1 MTVEKII
8 TLLNQQ
14 APESSA
20 LDWDNVG
27 LLVGDK
33 DWDVDKVYI
42 ALDAT
47 EEVIDDAIEAGAQL
61 IVTHHPMIFKSV
73 NKVTADHFVGRRILK
88 LIEHHIAVY
97 AMHTNFDIHG
107 MTDLAQNVLGIK
119 QSVVLDVCET
129 DEESQEEYGIGC
141 VGMLDDMMTLEQ
153 FATYVREAF
162 HLTHVKVFGDAD
174 TEIRMVAI
182 SPGSGRGAVGNA
194 IRKAADVLVTGDIDH
209 HTGIDAVA
217 KGLCIV
223 DAGHYGVEHIFI
235 SYIANYL
242 QGKTGTLEIVCAQ
255 KKEPFWLV

>member
-1 MTVEKII
+1 MTVEQII
-8 TLLNQQ
+8 VLLNNL

-33 DWDVDKVYI
+33 DWEVNKVYI

-47 EEVIDDAIEAGAQL
+47 EEIIDDAIAQGAQM
-61 IVTHHPMIFKSV
+61 IVTHHPMIFTSV
-73 NKVTADHFVGRRILK
+73 NRVTEDHYVGRRILK

-107 MTDLAQNVLGIK
+107 MTDLAQKALGIQ

-129 DEESQEEYGIGC
+129 DEEGTEYGIGC
-141 VGMLDDMMTLEQ
+141 VGVIPDMMTLEQ
-153 FATYVREAF
+153 FALYVRNAF
-162 HLTHVKVFGDAD
+162 HLTHVKVFGDPEA
-174 TEIRMVAI
+174 EIRMVAI
-182 SPGSGRGAVGNA
+182 APGSGKSDINIAV
-194 IRKAADVLVTGDIDH
+194 RKAADVLVTGDVDH
-209 HTGIDAVA
+209 HSGIDAVA
-217 KGLCIV
+217 KGLNIV

-235 SYIANYL
+235 EYIANYL
-242 QGKTGTLEIVCAQ
+242 KGNTGTLEIVSAQ

>member
-8 TLLNQQ
+8 ALLNQQ

-33 DWDVDKVYI
+33 DWPVSKVYI

-47 EEVIDDAIEAGAQL
+47 EEVIDDAVHQGAEM
-61 IVTHHPMIFKSV
+61 IITHHPMIFTSV
-73 NKVTADHFVGRRILK
+73 NKVTEDHFVGHRIIK
-88 LIEHHIAVY
+88 LIEHHVAVY

-107 MTDLAQNVLGIK
+107 MTDLAQRALGIK
-119 QSVVLDVCET
+119 QSVILDVCER
-129 DEESQEEYGIGC
+129 DEEENEYGIGC

-153 FATYVREAF
+153 FGAYVRDAF
-162 HLTHVKVFGDAD
+162 HLSHVKVFGDPE

-182 SPGSGRGAVGNA
+182 APGSGKSMINQS

-209 HTGIDAVA
+209 HSGIDAVA
-217 KGLCIV
+217 KGLTII

-235 SYIANYL
+235 EYIANFL
-242 QGKTGTLEIVCAQ
+242 KGKTGTLEVVCAQ